1 MHLTTVARCQSRALV
16 LGVVSLLPL
25 VALACGAAATAM
37 PPPAQA
43 PAPTAVPAPGAQA
56 APTAIPKPAPVQA
69 TAPVKVKDTLTIAL
83 PNEPGKGDVYMMTTT
98 ESSWIGG
105 TMAEPVTIIA
115 KATLDDATLSGF
127 TKWEEKSPG
136 VWRLHLRDGVKFH
149 NGEAWTAEAAKF
161 TFDWYGNKVNGT
173 PNYAFLGDTTTQV
186 IDSKTIEVTCKAGC
200 PILPR
205 FTGFLHFQAPAW
217 YQQASPRDRVTNI
230 VGYGPMKHVE
240 YRIGEIWKAER
251 YDGYVPVPGLA
262 EGAMPTIKQVTWLF
276 RTETAVRLAMLQ
288 TGEADLALRLD
299 LDDADKMPAFV
310 VGAEGSVILLR
321 YDTLWNPPLA
331 KKEIRQA
338 LAHAIDCPT
347 MAKTFYRGYA
357 ECVGVPAPLGV
368 LGVTEKNVKPLY
380 EYNPTKA
387 KALLTQAGY
396 KGEQVSLRM
405 RAGRFPKDTEI
416 GEAVVSY
423 WKEVGVNAQLLVMES
438 SKWLEFHNTGPGRFK
453 KEEWPRVS
461 QLPPPAPTF
470 SSPDVLLTAPGNDT
484 LDIGRNLAFYLH
496 CGSNRSKMC
505 DTVDYQPRVD
515 AALAASGAERKRL
528 LAEVVDSLREDL
540 YLHPLFD
547 TVFLWGIQKDLAF
560 EPAVGGRRIQ
570 INTVRWAK

>member
-1 MHLTTVARCQSRALV
+1 LV
-16 LGVVSLLPL
+16 VGVVSLLL
-25 VALACGAAATAM
+25 LAALACGAAATAM
-37 PPPAQA
+37 PPPVQA
-43 PAPTAVPAPGAQA
+43 PAAPAPGAQA

-69 TAPVKVKDTLTIAL
+69 PAPVKVKDTLTIAL

-98 ESSWIGG
+98 ESSWIAGA
-105 TMAEPVTIIA
+105 MAEPVTIIA

-149 NGEAWTAEAAKF
+149 NGEPWNAEAAKF
-161 TFDWYGNKVNGT
+161 TFDRYGNKVNGT

-200 PILPR
+200 PIFPR

-217 YQQASPRDRVTNI
+217 YQQASDRDRLTRV

-276 RTETAVRLAMLQ
+276 RTETAVRLAMLK
-288 TGEADLALRLD
+288 TGEADLALRMD

-347 MAKTFYRGYA
+347 MLKALYDGRN
-357 ECVGVPAPLGV
+357 ECIANISQPGTLGI
-368 LGVTEKNVKPLY
+368 NAQNSKPY
-380 EYNPTKA
+380 EYNPTLA
-387 KALLTQAGY
+387 KRLLKEGGY
-396 KGEQVSLRM
+396 DPANEIRIHAQIGRVYRNGELL
-405 RAGRFPKDTEI
+405 
-416 GEAVVSY
+416 EAVIGY
-423 WKEVGVNAQLLVMES
+423 WKEIGVTAKLVTWEPAQYADGRS
-438 SKWLEFHNTGPGRFK
+438 SGCGRFVGQPGYAEK
-453 KEEWPRVS
+453 MDCGARN
-461 QLPPPAPTF
+461 PPAPFNASTHYYAV
-470 SSPDVLLTAPGNDT
+470 PT
-484 LDIGRNLAFYLH
+484 
-496 CGSNRSKMC
+496 SNESL
-505 DTVDYQPRVD
+505 DYQRQGILRLSCFGVNSRVCDPALEKKIEEASATPLGDLRKQRLEELAQIAYDEYYFITFFHTQVVYGAAKNLEWKPRYD
-515 AALAASGAERKRL
+515 
-528 LAEVVDSLREDL
+528 
-540 YLHPLFD
+540 P
-547 TVFLWGIQKDLAF
+547 
-560 EPAVGGRRIQ
+560 RIRV
-570 INTVRWAK
+570 NTMRFK